1 VVRGLFSVGGTM
13 RQIITALL
21 SATALSIA
29 GGLTAFA
36 ADMPVKAAPPA
47 PVAVYDWGGLYVGGN
62 IGYGWGSSDPNLT
75 FVDTNLVGFGGYFAA
90 GGNVTPN
97 VKPTGV
103 IGGVQI
109 GYNWMVSPHWVLGL
123 VTDFQGSDVKASGT
137 NSFTPGN
144 VFTPSAQSNSVQ
156 TDWFGTARAKL
167 GFAQNNWLLYGTGG
181 LAYAHVKTSGAL
193 TFQLPPFVSFT
204 GSDSTIKAGW
214 AIGGGLDYGVTR
226 NWTVGVEYLYMDL
239 GRVSYTEANAVF
251 APASVTISNRA
262 VMNIVRLTANYKF

>member
-1 VVRGLFSVGGTM
+1 
-13 RQIITALL
+13 
-21 SATALSIA
+21 
-29 GGLTAFA
+29 
-36 ADMPVKAAPPA
+36 
-47 PVAVYDWGGLYVGGN
+47 
-62 IGYGWGSSDPNLT
+62 
-75 FVDTNLVGFGGYFAA
+75 
-90 GGNVTPN
+90 
-97 VKPTGV
+97 
-103 IGGVQI
+103 
-109 GYNWMVSPHWVLGL
+109 
-123 VTDFQGSDVKASGT
+123 
-137 NSFTPGN
+137 
-144 VFTPSAQSNSVQ
+144 
-156 TDWFGTARAKL
+156 L